1 MTTPVPARVFNP
13 RVELYENCA
22 ACGGLGLL
30 QAYQQQPVN
39 CDVCAGT
46 GRVRRGTHDPAS
58 AIDAEPEAARWLRWT
73 DVAELAAKLPNDA
86 ELGQAIRA
94 LIGGGR

>member
-1 MTTPVPARVFNP
+1 MTTPVPARAFNP
-13 RVELYENCA
+13 RIELFEHCRAPGCVQGIVSVNGQLQRCG
-22 ACGGLGLL
+22 AC
-30 QAYQQQPVN
+30 V
-39 CDVCAGT
+39 D